1 MGKRCTRSNKNIL
14 LPPMISHFA
23 KMDAERRAKKKQ
35 LTKVKIEIVKE
46 TEKGYEDVLGKE
58 AMQVLRTI
66 QRGEEWIFQKNFI
79 L

>member
-35 LTKVKIEIVKE
+35 LTKVKIEIVKGNFSIAE
-46 TEKGYEDVLGKE
+46 YSLLLIEP
-58 AMQVLRTI
+58 
-66 QRGEEWIFQKNFI
+66 IFSEP
-79 L
+79 LSY